1 MLDLRRREFITLL
14 GGAAA
19 WPLAARAQQPKPMRR
34 IGALMNLAADDPEA
48 PGRVAAFAQGLGELG
63 WTIGRNVRI
72 DYRWGANDP
81 DRGRRYA
88 GELVALAPDV
98 VLATNTP
105 TVLAV
110 QRASRSVP
118 IVFVGVIDAVGSG
131 LVRSLAQPGGI
142 ATGFLLFEYSIA
154 SKWLEM
160 LKEIAPRVAR
170 VAVLRDA
177 ATAAGVGQFA
187 AIQAV
192 APSIAVESS
201 PLDVRDASEIER
213 AIAAFAGSANGGLI
227 VTASALAV
235 VHRKVIIALAARHRL
250 PAVYAF

>member
-1 MLDLRRREFITLL
+1 MPDMKRREFISLL
-14 GGAAA
+14 GGAATVPA
-19 WPLAARAQQPKPMRR
+19 LLWPGAAQAQPGGRTRR
-34 IGALMNLAADDPEA
+34 IGVLIHFSESQPA
-48 PGRVAAFAQGLGELG
+48 GQRYIAAFRQGLKELG
-63 WTIGRNVRI
+63 WVDGGNLHIEVRWTAG
-72 DYRWGANDP
+72 DPERYRS
-81 DRGRRYA
+81 YA
-88 GELVALAPDV
+88 GGLVALAPDV
-98 VLATNTP
+98 VLATTTP

-131 LVRSLAQPGGI
+131 LVRSLAQPGGN

-154 SKWLEM
+154 SKWLEL

-227 VTASALAV
+227 ITSSALA
-235 VHRKVIIALAARHRL
+235 AA
-250 PAVYAF
+250 

>member
-1 MLDLRRREFITLL
+1 MLFSRHTKRREFITLL

-19 WPLAARAQQPKPMRR
+19 VPALLWPGAAQAQPGGRTRR
-34 IGALMNLAADDPEA
+34 IGVLIHLSENQPV
-48 PGRVAAFAQGLGELG
+48 GQRYIAAFRQGLKELG
-63 WTIGRNVRI
+63 WADGGNLHIEVRWTAG
-72 DYRWGANDP
+72 DPERYRS
-81 DRGRRYA
+81 YA
-88 GELVALAPDV
+88 GGLVALAPDV
-98 VLATNTP
+98 VLATTTP

-131 LVRSLAQPGGI
+131 LVRSLAQPGGN

-154 SKWLEM
+154 SKWLEL

-187 AIQAV
+187 ASR
-192 APSIAVESS
+192 PW
-201 PLDVRDASEIER
+201 RR
-213 AIAAFAGSANGGLI
+213 
-227 VTASALAV
+227 SALSCA
-235 VHRKVIIALAARHRL
+235 
-250 PAVYAF
+250 